1 MLVDAGERVPPDD
14 DFNDIRCDRYTIM
27 PLETTCSSHFKHLLQ
42 RGESTDV
49 WRGIDTSH
57 A

>member
-1 MLVDAGERVPPDD
+1 MLLDAVERVPPDD
-14 DFNDIRCDRYTIM
+14 DFNYIRCDRYAIRA
-27 PLETTCSSHFKHLLQ
+27 LETTLKHLLQ

-49 WRGIDTSH
+49 WRAIDTSR